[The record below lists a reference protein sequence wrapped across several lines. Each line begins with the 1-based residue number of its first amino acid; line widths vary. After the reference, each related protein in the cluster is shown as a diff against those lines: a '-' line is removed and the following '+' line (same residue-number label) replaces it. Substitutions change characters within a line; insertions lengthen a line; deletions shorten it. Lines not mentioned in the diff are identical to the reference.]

1 MKYIESEKIELKERV
16 KDELLKEI
24 VAFLNTDGGTIYIGV
39 NDEGKVIGVDNVD
52 KELLKIADMIS
63 AQIEPNPQDLVKTH
77 LGFDDGKIIIEINVQ
92 KGFHPIY
99 CQKKY
104 GYSSLGCPI
113 RIGTSTRSMTED
125 QIAIR
130 YAKKYASLNDLMVRL
145 PARYGEIS
153 FDILSILLTNRGY
166 HINPSSFEH
175 NYQLRTESGEYNMLA
190 ELLSDKNNIPLNFVK
205 YKGKTKS
212 AIKERNDYGH
222 QSILAAYQEILSRL
236 KAENICK
243 CDTTQRPRVD
253 TYLYDIDA
261 VNEVLINAFIHNDWN
276 ATEPLVSFFDDRL
289 EIISHGGLPGGET
302 KEMFFKGVSNPRNAA
317 LMRIFHDLDIAEH
330 NGHGIPTILS
340 VYGESVF
347 DIQDSYINVVIPFNK
362 EVLDNHGNHE
372 ETSDTSLNDKEQLV
386 VSVIIEDN
394 RSTYDYIS
402 SKTGIP
408 KRTLTRIFS
417 ALQEKGYV
425 ERTGSKKDGK
435 WVVMK

>member
-1 MKYIESEKIELKERV
+1 MPLLIMKYFSSSIIALLSTV
-16 KDELLKEI
+16 DDELIRTI
-24 VAFLNTDGGTIYIGV
+24 VAFLNTEGGTIYIGV
-39 NDEGKVIGVDNVD
+39 DEERKVVGVNNVEEAIIRINDMV
-52 KELLKIADMIS
+52 S
-63 AQIEPNPQDLVKTH
+63 SQIEPNPQEEVKNQIA
-77 LGFDDGKIIIEINVQ
+77 FYEGKIIIVIKVPR
-92 KGFHPIY
+92 GFSHIY
-99 CQKKY
+99 CLKKY
-104 GYSSLGCPI
+104 GYSPLGCPI
-113 RIGTSTRSMTED
+113 NIGTSTTSMTEA
-125 QIAIR
+125 QIATRRRKR
-130 YAKKYASLNDLMVRL
+130 YETSDDLMIKS
-145 PARYGEIS
+145 PSRYNDVS
-153 FDILSILLTNRGY
+153 LDILSILLRNRRY
-166 HINPSSFEH
+166 CVTLDSVEQH
-175 NYQLRTESGEYNMLA
+175 YQLRTESGKYNMLA

-276 ATEPLVSFFDDRL
+276 VTEPLVSFFDDRL

-302 KEMFFKGVSNPRNAA
+302 KEMFFKGISNPRNAA

-362 EVLDNHGNHE
+362 EVLDNHGNH
-372 ETSDTSLNDKEQLV
+372 
-386 VSVIIEDN
+386 
-394 RSTYDYIS
+394 
-402 SKTGIP
+402 
-408 KRTLTRIFS
+408 
-417 ALQEKGYV
+417 
-425 ERTGSKKDGK
+425 
-435 WVVMK
+435 